1 MVPHNLH
8 SDSEFSRSGVT
19 VSDNV
24 FMSGPVEAVSKHSV
38 AVQRMETVQA
48 GQPPPPLEA
57 RMYTADESG
66 TITLH
71 QPEPGAATQTVS
83 QFPSAG
89 PGASIVMGEA
99 GAGDMVTLQV
109 ESGDLGLV
117 MNQLNIKLD
126 TPALP
131 AQPAEVTAPGP
142 PPVSEEAPVVT
153 ERPVLSGH
161 TVMETLVRH
170 NTPAMNKDNSL
181 TSITAPGFR

>member
-1 MVPHNLH
+1 MRLN
-8 SDSEFSRSGVT
+8 E
-19 VSDNV
+19 NV
-24 FMSGPVEAVSKHSV
+24 FISDPVQVVTKP
-38 AVQRMETVQA
+38 VQDMEVTQ
-48 GQPPPPLEA
+48 PLEA

-71 QPEPGAATQTVS
+71 QPEPGATSETVAPMS
-83 QFPSAG
+83 SL
-89 PGASIVMGEA
+89 VMGEA

-126 TPALP
+126 TTNTAFQTQPLVEKPQLTALP
-131 AQPAEVTAPGP
+131 EPRLEVKET
-142 PPVSEEAPVVT
+142 PVVKD
-153 ERPVLSGH
+153 RPVLSGH

-170 NTPAMNKDNSL
+170 NNPAMDSKENGL

>member
-1 MVPHNLH
+1 MTGSVVRLN
-8 SDSEFSRSGVT
+8 E
-19 VSDNV
+19 NV
-24 FMSGPVEAVSKHSV
+24 FISDPVQVVTKP
-38 AVQRMETVQA
+38 VQDMEVTQ
-48 GQPPPPLEA
+48 PLEA

-71 QPEPGAATQTVS
+71 QPEPGATSETVAPMS
-83 QFPSAG
+83 SL
-89 PGASIVMGEA
+89 VMGEA

-126 TPALP
+126 TTNTAFQTQPLVSEKPQLTALP
-131 AQPAEVTAPGP
+131 EPRLEVKET
-142 PPVSEEAPVVT
+142 PVVK
-153 ERPVLSGH
+153 ERPALSGH

-170 NTPAMNKDNSL
+170 NTPAMDSKENGL

>member
-8 SDSEFSRSGVT
+8 SDSEFSSSGVT

-71 QPEPGAATQTVS
+71 QPEPVAVTQTVS

-99 GAGDMVTLQV
+99 G
-109 ESGDLGLV
+109 
-117 MNQLNIKLD
+117 
-126 TPALP
+126 
-131 AQPAEVTAPGP
+131 PGTW
-142 PPVSEEAPVVT
+142 S
-153 ERPVLSGH
+153 LS
-161 TVMETLVRH
+161 R
-170 NTPAMNKDNSL
+170 S
-181 TSITAPGFR
+181 SPGTWVWS